1 MRVFAYDGFDDNGHW
16 ISAQLTEKQIRE
28 ENWDTWKIKMEK
40 LQRLE
45 LISWENCLHD
55 WMVENWAWEV
65 K

>member
-16 ISAQLTEKQIRE
+16 ISVQLTEQQIRE

-55 WMVENWAWEV
+55 WIVENWAWEV

>member
-16 ISAQLTEKQIRE
+16 ISVKLTEKQIRE
-28 ENWDTWKIKMEK
+28 ENWGTWKIKMEK
-40 LQRLE
+40 LQRPE
-45 LISWENCLHD
+45 LISWENCLND